1 MKKPELSIVF
11 DSGIQFLD
19 EDTFNEVIMAEV
31 ELFSKPEFDSICEE
45 LEAWDVKS
53 LHEIRESIFTY
64 LQTRQ
69 GSALKLA
76 TNVVLDHC
84 MEASGKID
92 DFKVYLLMNTLEWTL
107 SVKEFEALK
116 MQQHFSSG
124 EGEEQ

>member
-53 LHEIRESIFTY
+53 LLEIRESIFTY

-92 DFKVYLLMNTLEWTL
+92 DFKVYLLMNTLDWII
-107 SVKEFEALK
+107 SVKEFEALRT
-116 MQQHFSSG
+116 QQQFSAG
-124 EGEEQ
+124 EGEES

>member
-1 MKKPELSIVF
+1 MEKPELSIVF
-11 DSGIQFLD
+11 DSGIEFLD

-31 ELFSKPEFDSICEE
+31 ELFSGPQFELICQE
-45 LEAWDVKS
+45 LNTWDVKS
-53 LHEIRESIFTY
+53 LLEIRESLFTY

-76 TNVVLDHC
+76 TNLVLDNC

-92 DFKVYLLMNTLEWTL
+92 DFKVYLLTNTLDWVI

-116 MQQHFSSG
+116 TEQQFSSG
-124 EGEEQ
+124 EEQE

>member
-11 DSGIQFLD
+11 DSGIEFLD

-31 ELFSKPEFDSICEE
+31 ELFSGPQFELICQE
-45 LEAWDVKS
+45 LNMWDVKS
-53 LHEIRESIFTY
+53 LHEIRESLFTY

-76 TNVVLDHC
+76 TNIVLDHC

-92 DFKVYLLMNTLEWTL
+92 DFKVYLLTNTLDWVI

-116 MQQHFSSG
+116 TEQQFSSG
-124 EGEEQ
+124 EEQD

>member
-1 MKKPELSIVF
+1 MEKPELSIVF

-31 ELFSKPEFDSICEE
+31 ELFDKDEFDNICNE

-53 LHEIRESIFTY
+53 LHEIRDSLFTY

-69 GSALKLA
+69 GSSLKLA

-84 MEASGKID
+84 MEASGGID
-92 DFKVYLLMNTLEWTL
+92 DFKVYLLINTLDWII
-107 SVKEFEALK
+107 SCKEFEAIK
-116 MQQHFSSG
+116 TEQQFSSG
-124 EGEEQ
+124 EEQE